1 MWLESGNSN
10 NNLTKYLTWRSSGKF
25 NDIDLLTYP
34 CSDYE
39 GLDELLTRSC
49 DNTNPLIKQLNA
61 IDSVARLWL
70 EMASKLD
77 LDIFRGFKDEKS
89 LLNFALNV
97 NNSKA
102 GDTSKVVAGQF
113 WFYLLGWQLHNSG

>member
-1 MWLESGNSN
+1 M
-10 NNLTKYLTWRSSGKF
+10 TY
-25 NDIDLLTYP
+25 LLTYP
-34 CSDYE
+34 CREYE
-39 GLDELLTRSC
+39 GLEELLTRSC
-49 DNTNPLIKQLNA
+49 DNSNPLIKQLDA

-70 EMASKLD
+70 EMASKLN
-77 LDIFRGFKDEKS
+77 LNIFRGFKDEKS

-113 WFYLLGWQLHNSG
+113 